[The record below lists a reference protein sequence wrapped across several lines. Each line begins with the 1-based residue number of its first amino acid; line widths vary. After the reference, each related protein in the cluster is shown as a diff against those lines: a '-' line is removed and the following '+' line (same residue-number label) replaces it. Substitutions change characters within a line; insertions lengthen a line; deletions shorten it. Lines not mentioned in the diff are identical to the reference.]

1 MNKKMKN
8 NLYPYVFLLIFI
20 LAGIF
25 IFSGFNSKVNELT
38 YDEFMNSMTN
48 GKIEELNIIPKK
60 IK

>member
-20 LAGIF
+20 LVGIF
-25 IFSGFNSKVNELT
+25 IFSGFNSKINELT

-48 GKIEELNIIPKK
+48 GKIGN
-60 IK
+60 